1 MFSDYGPVVSFEPV
15 FFEIA
20 NLNLKS
26 NDLKN
31 KVSMHPCALSD
42 TIGEKIE
49 MYLPKPVENNMI
61 NYGGT
66 TMFPNEHHDMNST
79 ITAITDTLDNVYKG
93 TPSII
98 KMDVEGAEMN
108 VLRGSISILKKHK
121 PVLLIEIGDYEKSKI
136 PDFLRD
142 EVGYVCTPESRPEC
156 MYLFV

>member
-1 MFSDYGPVVSFEPV
+1 MFSDYGPVFSFEPV

-20 NLNLKS
+20 NMNLKS
-26 NDLKN
+26 NELKH
-31 KVSMHPCALSD
+31 KVSMYPCALSD
-42 TIGEKIE
+42 TVGETVE
-49 MYLPKPVENNMI
+49 MYLPKSVENGVI

-66 TMFPNEHHDMNST
+66 TMFPNEHHDMNSK

-93 TPSII
+93 APSII

-108 VLRGSISILKKHK
+108 VLRGSIGILKKYK
-121 PVLLIEIGDYEKSKI
+121 PVLLIEIGDYKNSKI

-142 EVGYVCTPESRPEC
+142 EAGYTSTPESRPEC